1 MEILNWT
8 DVHRVTKLLL
18 SFPGRRD
25 PLHSLYL
32 RFPFVKEIL
41 LYDATTNPLIAKTEL
56 SHLKQTIQPF
66 DWHRGKDLYTHFLE
80 EKALWISLGEQN
92 KRTYGKNLFED
103 AHLFKPEKLTRVE
116 LAVTPETSKI
126 YGFMKKQFTA
136 NEFLTPNSMANSSSR
151 HTRRRRA
158 VGRKSASSKVR
169 QHTSVTIF
177 RNLDKTF
184 LRSLLDAQ
192 GNERGLGCTNAS
204 SGDAEIGTP
213 VFSP

>member
-1 MEILNWT
+1 MEILDWT
-8 DVHRVTKLLL
+8 DVKRVTKLLL

-32 RFPFVKEIL
+32 RFPCVKEIL

-66 DWHRGKDLYTHFLE
+66 DWHKGKDLYTHFLE
-80 EKALWISLGEQN
+80 EKAFWISWGEQN
-92 KRTYGKNLFED
+92 KRKFGENFYKA
-103 AHLFKPEKLTRVE
+103 AHLFTPEKLTRVE

-126 YGFMKKQFTA
+126 YGFMKRQFTG
-136 NEFLTPNSMANSSSR
+136 NEFLIPNNMANSSSQ

-158 VGRKSASSKVR
+158 VGRKSASSR
-169 QHTSVTIF
+169 QRTSVTIF

-184 LRSLLDAQ
+184 LGSLDVQ
-192 GNERGLGCTNAS
+192 SSERGLGSTTA
-204 SGDAEIGTP
+204 I
-213 VFSP
+213 